1 MCIRDR
7 ARILHYADT
16 QLLMHYD
23 ILYNPYE
30 MIEGVTDEMR
40 TMWEQEYRDS
50 KLPKRIRKKQ
60 AKQAQTDRP

>member
-1 MCIRDR
+1 
-7 ARILHYADT
+7 
-16 QLLMHYD
+16 MHYD